1 MIIDNFIK
9 IAIFFAASAI
19 ALGAMG
25 AHYLKEI
32 LTASQLHSFETGV
45 RYQFFHALAMI
56 SLALNAEQFNKSIKR
71 SLQLITLGVCFFSF
85 SIYLLVLQETIGI
98 SLSFLAIATPLGG
111 LILICGWLTLL
122 ISFKKK
128 K

>member
-1 MIIDNFIK
+1 MTIDNFIK
-9 IAIFFAASAI
+9 IAIFFAATAV

-32 LTASQLHSFETGV
+32 LTTSQLHSFETGV
-45 RYQFFHALAMI
+45 RYQFFHALAII

-71 SLQLITLGVCFFSF
+71 SLQLITIGVCCFSF
-85 SIYLLVLQETIGI
+85 SIYLLVLQDSIGI
-98 SLSFLAIATPLGG
+98 SLSYLGIVTPFGG